1 MPAIPRKNDDMV
13 PFTIRLPRATKSYVA
28 QVAAELDVSQ
38 QTVVTEALRM
48 HRLYLERSGIIE
60 EDRWKA

>member
-1 MPAIPRKNDDMV
+1 MES
-13 PFTIRLPRATKSYVA
+13 FTIRLPRATKRYVA

-60 EDRWKA
+60 EGKWKA